1 MKSPVAVRRLSVFAY
16 VFLVIAVPASAL
28 WSAESQGG
36 AAATLSSAPMA
47 MTSAT
52 LLDVAAPS
60 PWLVVTAGLLMVSL
74 TVLNRLR
81 KAPLFARTAS
91 LRPSR

>member
-1 MKSPVAVRRLSVFAY
+1 
-16 VFLVIAVPASAL
+16 
-28 WSAESQGG
+28 
-36 AAATLSSAPMA
+36 MA